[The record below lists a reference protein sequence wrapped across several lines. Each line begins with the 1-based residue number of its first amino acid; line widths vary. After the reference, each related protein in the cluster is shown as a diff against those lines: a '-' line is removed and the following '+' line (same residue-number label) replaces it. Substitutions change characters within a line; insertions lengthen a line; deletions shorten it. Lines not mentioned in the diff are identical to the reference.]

1 MLPYFGARPCCST
14 LSFRGAPPGPETGN
28 FPIIHVRVS
37 SGSSTEPRLEAR
49 GLCEQ
54 RGHTE
59 LVDPRR
65 DWLVQAKTI
74 SPATSKLYTR
84 AVLPPAILAC
94 SSSGTPAR
102 ISARIFRD
110 WGKVDSLC
118 G

>member
-14 LSFRGAPPGPETGN
+14 LSFRGDTPLSQAPRPET
-28 FPIIHVRVS
+28 FPLSTFALLPGAAPSHDWKRAASVS
-37 SGSSTEPRLEAR
+37 S
-49 GLCEQ
+49 
-54 RGHTE
+54 
-59 LVDPRR
+59 VDPRS